1 MLVVM
6 FRDGISE
13 KLHFT
18 PPLME
23 DTLHER
29 LLTWTKVVLLA
40 VSSLGD
46 YDRSSMPTYHATSG
60 LTNGKLHLYT
70 SYPPV

>member
-23 DTLHER
+23 DTVHER

-46 YDRSSMPTYHATSG
+46 YD
-60 LTNGKLHLYT
+60 
-70 SYPPV
+70 